1 MDKKQRVTPQLI
13 YWLFGI
19 GFAIILV
26 AICAKMILMIT
37 GQDGEQW
44 RKVGQT
50 LHRPEPIQLEPIR
63 GSIYASDGR
72 PVAITAPSYRLYLDF
87 NAGAIRLAH
96 NDSLKMPKDSVLR
109 AKRQA
114 LRNQLSRELDWLEV
128 RLDSLY
134 GIKTKPQRERWSKAF
149 RKKHR
154 YCLVAPLDISYLDL
168 TQILS
173 QAPFAH
179 HYEHGRLKK
188 KSLLRQML
196 ITEERSKRINPF
208 GSLALRT
215 IGSVYAEKKDG
226 LSQGKQGLELHYDSL
241 LRGQI
246 GEGVKRYN
254 AQRYNLKVVTP
265 PRSGMNIYTTLDM
278 NKQNLLE
285 GIMRNRLGSLKAG
298 SGTAVL
304 MEVQTGKVLAITN
317 LERNSEGVYRETMNY
332 AVSDMSE
339 PGSTFKVASMMVALD
354 DGVVSPS
361 DSIDV
366 GNGGWTVGKRLL
378 KDHNY
383 GRGYGRI
390 SASQVI
396 ERSSNVGVAKIIV
409 KGYANRPDD
418 YVQKIRDLGFGL
430 DLKLE
435 IPGAAQAKVRKRA
448 DNPNRWYG
456 TTLAW
461 MSFGYETQIPPIYT
475 LAFFNAIANG
485 GKLMRPYM
493 VTQIRDDEGEI
504 VEQQEPTVLKES
516 ICKPTTL
523 SALQD
528 MLRKVVTDGTG
539 RSLRTDVVAISGK
552 SGTAQIAQGGSYSG
566 PDGKTHQV
574 SFCGYFPSEAPRY
587 SMIVVIRNP
596 SKEFAAG
603 GGSMAGPVIRDLA
616 ERLISMETP
625 RSLDSIPQ
633 PSIAQQRMAITSGR
647 KGTLQALLHQV
658 DGRYQANAEI
668 AAEEYIHLDTEL
680 HEHKLP
686 KAPAGSVP
694 NVVGQSATDA
704 THTLL
709 SRGYIPRFSGS
720 GRVVGQSIPAGA
732 KAKQGT
738 KINITLGQ

>member
-1 MDKKQRVTPQLI
+1 MNNKQRITPQLI
-13 YWLFGI
+13 YWLFGA
-19 GFAIILV
+19 GFAVILI

-37 GQDGEQW
+37 GEEGEKW

-50 LHRPEPIQLEPIR
+50 LHRPEPIMLEPIR

-87 NAGAIRLAH
+87 NAGALRLAH
-96 NDSLKMPKDSVLR
+96 NDKLQMPKDSLLR
-109 AKRQA
+109 VKRKA
-114 LRNQLSRELDWLEV
+114 LQDKLSHELDELQA

-134 GIKTKPQRERWSKAF
+134 GSKVKSQRERWRKAYQ
-149 RKKHR
+149 KKNR
-154 YCLVAPLDISYLDL
+154 YCLIAPIDISYLDL
-168 TQILS
+168 KLLLS
-173 QAPFAH
+173 QTPFANR
-179 HYEHGRLKK
+179 YENGRLKE
-188 KSLLRQML
+188 KSLLKQML

-254 AQRYNLKVVTP
+254 AQRYNLKVLTAP
-265 PRSGMNIYTTLDM
+265 KPGMNIYTTLDM

-285 GIMRNRLGSLKAG
+285 GIMRAQLGKFRAG
-298 SGTAVL
+298 SGSAVL
-304 MEVQTGKVLAITN
+304 MEVKTGKILAITN
-317 LERNSEGVYRETMNY
+317 LQRDAQGDYQETINY
-332 AVSDMSE
+332 AASDMSE

-354 DGVVSPS
+354 DGIVSPT
-361 DSIDV
+361 DTIDV

-378 KDHNY
+378 RDHNY

-435 IPGAAQAKVRKRA
+435 IPGAARARVRKKS

-493 VTQIRDDEGEI
+493 VTQIRDDEGEVI
-504 VEQQEPTVLKES
+504 EQQEPTVLKES
-516 ICKPTTL
+516 ICKPSTL
-523 SALQD
+523 TALQD

-625 RSLDSIPQ
+625 RSLDSIPTPKDIQ
-633 PSIAQQRMAITSGR
+633 PRMAVASGR
-647 KGTLQALLHQV
+647 KEALQALLQQV
-658 DGRYQANAEI
+658 DERYQADGEI
-668 AAEEYIHLDTEL
+668 SEEEYIHIDAERR
-680 HEHKLP
+680 ERKLP
-686 KAPAGSVP
+686 KASAGTIP

-720 GRVVGQSIPAGA
+720 GRVVSQSIPAGS